1 MNNINSGS
9 RARYAIGI
17 DLGTTNCA
25 LAYVDLSAHG
35 SPTQVLEI
43 PQWESDGSVVR
54 APTLPSYYYLPPKS
68 EWRRGQ
74 LALPQHAEGSLPDFV
89 VGKFARWQSSQ
100 VPGRVIHQAKSWLC
114 HDGVDREERILPW
127 HVGDLVGDERR
138 SPVEVSAAYLQHLRE
153 AWNLLVAKD
162 AASAR
167 FEEQDIVI
175 TVPASFDEAAQGLT
189 LAAAMQAGYPAERVR
204 LLEEP
209 QAAFYHWLNGRHDL
223 PKAEAFN
230 VLIVDIGGGTSDFSL
245 FRVDPRPQ
253 GQPDITRVAVSEHL
267 LLGGDNIDLSLAHA
281 LEHKLVGDGNRLS
294 SREWAQLAF
303 GTRQL
308 KESALS
314 ADAAATNSDEE
325 LDAELFVSIAGEG
338 SSLMA
343 TARTASLRR
352 AEIRDL
358 VVSGFFP
365 LAAATDVPRRQR
377 QGLTQLGL
385 PYAQDGAITRHI
397 AQFVANHQID
407 AVLFNGGTLRPA
419 ILRRTLLE
427 QITEWQNG
435 SEPVVLASADM
446 DLAVALGAAHYAAL
460 RHQPEALIKG
470 GYARSVYVEV
480 DVADKDKGGDVTGPN
495 LMCIVPKGYD
505 GVTPLKLDSLDLK
518 LRADSPVRF
527 QLFTSTTRADD
538 HLGDIVVAG
547 VASRDS
553 FHPLPPLHT
562 RIDLAGKKD
571 DKLISVQLE
580 TSVAETGLLCLYLV
594 HQFDQTNVKR
604 WQLDFNVRG
613 ASARSQTAT
622 PAASAKLATS
632 RFPANKI
639 AIAVDKLDT
648 LYGKKRRDEQLGAPK
663 NLVKDLEDTLG
674 APREDWDTSLL
685 RGLWPHLATGMTRR
699 GRSLNHETQWLY
711 LAGYSLRPGYG
722 CELDEWRT
730 QELWRCFQQG
740 LSFPKEKQ
748 AEEQWWI
755 MWRRV
760 AGGLLREQQ
769 EQLFERIFPAL
780 RKDDASPELYLLA
793 GSLERVDMMQKIRLG
808 QHLTQQ
814 LAAGRQKFVNQRMWA
829 LARIASRVPLYGGPH
844 TIARPELVVG
854 WFDELKK
861 INRGDAAFSK
871 LSLFLTQAGRMI
883 GDREYDLSDAARGQ
897 FLAKLG
903 ETGASAEQM
912 RLVREFVP
920 VDTEAKMLLFGES
933 LPAGLVLS

>member
-1 MNNINSGS
+1 MNNINPESPAS
-9 RARYAIGI
+9 YAIGI

-35 SPTQVLEI
+35 GPAQVLEI

-68 EWRRGQ
+68 EWKRGQ

-100 VPGRVIHQAKSWLC
+100 IPGRVIHQAKSWLC

-153 AWNLLVAKD
+153 SWNLLVAKD
-162 AASAR
+162 QAGAR

-175 TVPASFDEAAQGLT
+175 TVPASFDEAAQRLT
-189 LAAAMQAGYPAERVR
+189 LAAAVQAGYPAERVR

-223 PKAEAFN
+223 PKTEPFT

-245 FRVDPRPQ
+245 FRVEPRPHE
-253 GQPDITRVAVSEHL
+253 QPEITRVSVSEHL

-281 LEHKLVGDGNRLS
+281 LENKLVGDGNRLS

-314 ADAAATNSDEE
+314 DDSVTTSPDE
-325 LDAELFVSIAGEG
+325 ELFVSIAGEG

-352 AEIRDL
+352 TEIRDL

-365 LAAATDVPRRQR
+365 ISAATDVPRRQR
-377 QGLTQLGL
+377 LGLTQLGL
-385 PYAQDGAITRHI
+385 PYAQDSAITRHI
-397 AQFVANHQID
+397 AQFVANHPID
-407 AVLFNGGTLRPA
+407 AVLFNGGTLRPS
-419 ILRRTLLE
+419 ILRRTLVE

-460 RHQPEALIKG
+460 RYQPEALIKG

-480 DVADKDKGGDVTGPN
+480 DVAHKDNGNAGTGPN
-495 LMCIVPKGYD
+495 LICLVPKGYD
-505 GVTPLKLDSLDLK
+505 GVAPLKLDSLDLK
-518 LRADSPVRF
+518 LRAESPVRF
-527 QLFTSTTRADD
+527 QLFTSTTRAND
-538 HLGDIVVAG
+538 HLGDVIVAD

-571 DKLISVQLE
+571 NKLISVQLE

-594 HQFDQTNVKR
+594 HQDDQANVKR

-613 ASARSQTAT
+613 TSARSPTAA
-622 PAASAKLATS
+622 PGAAAAELATS
-632 RFPANKI
+632 RFSANKI
-639 AIAVDKLDT
+639 AIAVDKLDI
-648 LYGKKRRDEQLGAPK
+648 LYGKKRRDEQLFAPK

-814 LAAGRQKFVNQRMWA
+814 LTAGRQKFVNQRMWA

-844 TIARPELVVG
+844 TIVRPEVVVG

-861 INRGDAAFSK
+861 IKRGDAAFSK
-871 LSLFLTQAGRMI
+871 LALFLTQAGRMI

-920 VDTEAKMLLFGES
+920 VDTEAKTQLFGES
-933 LPAGLVLS
+933 LPVGLVLS

>member
-1 MNNINSGS
+1 MNNINPVSP
-9 RARYAIGI
+9 ARYAIGI

-25 LAYVDLSAHG
+25 LAFVDLRAQG
-35 SPTQVLEI
+35 STAQVLEI

-54 APTLPSYYYLPPKS
+54 TATLPSYYYLPPKS
-68 EWRRGQ
+68 EWKRGQ

-153 AWNLLVAKD
+153 AWNLLIAKD
-162 AASAR
+162 EASAR

-175 TVPASFDEAAQGLT
+175 TVPASFDEAAQRLT
-189 LAAAMQAGYPAERVR
+189 LAAAVQAGYPAERVR

-209 QAAFYHWLNGRHDL
+209 QAAFYHWLNGRHEL
-223 PKAEAFN
+223 PKAEPFT

-245 FRVDPRPQ
+245 FRVDPRPK
-253 GQPDITRVAVSEHL
+253 GQPEITRVSVSEHL

-281 LEHKLVGDGNRLS
+281 LEYKLVGDGNRLS

-314 ADAAATNSDEE
+314 EDTLITNPDE
-325 LDAELFVSIAGEG
+325 ELFVSIAGEG

-352 AEIRDL
+352 AEIRDQ
-358 VVSGFFP
+358 VVTGFFP
-365 LAAATDVPRRQR
+365 LAAATEVPHRQR
-377 QGLTQLGL
+377 LGLTQLGL
-385 PYAQDGAITRHI
+385 PYAQDSAITRHI
-397 AQFVANHQID
+397 AQFVASHQID
-407 AVLFNGGTLRPA
+407 AVLFNGGTLKPA

-427 QITEWQNG
+427 QITKWQNG

-480 DVADKDKGGDVTGPN
+480 DVANKDQDGDVADPN
-495 LMCIVPKGYD
+495 LICIVPKGYD
-505 GVTPLKLDSLDLK
+505 GVAPLKLDKLDLM
-518 LRADSPVRF
+518 LRADLPVRF
-527 QLFTSTTRADD
+527 QLFTSNIRSDD
-538 HLGDIVVAG
+538 QLGEVVVASA
-547 VASRDS
+547 ASRDN
-553 FHPLPPLHT
+553 FHPLPPIHT
-562 RIDLAGKKD
+562 RIELAGKKD
-571 DKLISVQLE
+571 DKLISVHLE
-580 TSVAETGLLCLYLV
+580 VVLAETGLLCLYLV
-594 HQFDQTNVKR
+594 HKDVQAGEKR

-613 ASARSQTAT
+613 TSARSQTAVT
-622 PAASAKLATS
+622 PASAEVAKS
-632 RFPANKI
+632 RFPANKVAI
-639 AIAVDKLDT
+639 AIDKLDI
-648 LYGKKRRDEQLGAPK
+648 LYGKKRRDEPIGAQK

-674 APREDWDTSLL
+674 VLREDWDISLL
-685 RGLWPHLATGMTRR
+685 RGLWPHLAAGMTRR

-844 TIARPELVVG
+844 NIVRPEVVAG

-861 INRGDAAFSK
+861 IKRGDAACSK

-883 GDREYDLSDAARGQ
+883 GDREYDLSDATRGQ

-903 ETGASAEQM
+903 DVGASAEQM
-912 RLVREFVP
+912 RLVREFAP
-920 VDTEAKMLLFGES
+920 VDTEAKTQLFGES
-933 LPAGLVLS
+933 LPVGLVLS